1 MRILFAIAI
10 LCCCALIWA
19 AISIARHIRKAHHDE
34 TAAKHPSFA
43 ETLVRGAYEDPP
55 VGGQRARVH
64 PREDLAASF
73 KNTTRKLSGSERTG
87 DNDVRSDWKYYNR
100 DSGDLSDPDA
110 RRISGILPSTQ
121 RKRF

>member
-19 AISIARHIRKAHHDE
+19 AISIARHVRKAHRDE
-34 TAAKHPSFA
+34 VAAKQPTFA
-43 ETLVRGAYEDPP
+43 ETLVRGGYDDPP
-55 VGGQRARVH
+55 VGGRRGH
-64 PREDLAASF
+64 PREDMAAGL
-73 KNTTRKLSGSERTG
+73 KNNNRKPPASDRTG
-87 DNDVRSDWKYYNR
+87 GNDVRSDWKYYNR

-110 RRISGILPSTQ
+110 RRVSGVLPSTQ